1 MASPSVTSTSVNRS
15 PEYGVVKIVPDLTIF
30 LPFSTTAPAVPAG
43 TVMDFVTRPIS
54 LPSQFGLFRMIVFTG
69 IIFLLYK
76 LVVFFCPCKVN
87 VIFGDLLGILLRH
100 FLGNRVVVSA
110 TLSAVRTTPSAHLK
124 LFKN

>member
-15 PEYGVVKIVPDLTIF
+15 PEYGVVKIVPDLTMV
-30 LPFSTTAPAVPAG
+30 LPFSTTEPAVLAG

-87 VIFGDLLGILLRH
+87 VILGDLLGILLGHLFGDRI
-100 FLGNRVVVSA
+100 VVSVA
-110 TLSAVRTTPSAHLK
+110 LSSVSTPTS
-124 LFKN
+124 